1 MAFLQNGDPT
11 CVSDGV
17 KTDETCRFET
27 TEPRNST
34 DHRSG
39 LSLSVAR
46 GNSYQVWWAPD
57 AFGLIRKKEETPELI
72 QKENRSEDPAKPR
85 ILNRQL
91 SMDSGTLLRSP
102 RPKVTTKVTTCLPTS
117 GDAHRGRGGLE
128 SMADVPVD
136 VCSSLCGPSH
146 FNPRNY
152 WVHPLGG
159 RGATGCLTVPG
170 DPSMQPVPAL
180 TTPSF

>member
-1 MAFLQNGDPT
+1 MKPAGL
-11 CVSDGV
+11 
-17 KTDETCRFET
+17 KT

-91 SMDSGTLLRSP
+91 SMHSGTLLRSP
-102 RPKVTTKVTTCLPTS
+102 RLKVTTCPPTS
-117 GDAHRGRGGLE
+117 GDAHRGLSGQESRGDGTGRCLQQPLR
-128 SMADVPVD
+128 SVPFQPTK
-136 VCSSLCGPSH
+136 LLGPSTRRPWCH
-146 FNPRNY
+146 R
-152 WVHPLGG
+152 LLD
-159 RGATGCLTVPG
+159 RTRRSIDATGPG
-170 DPSMQPVPAL
+170 VDDAVILNFIPQAWHSDPLLGPH
-180 TTPSF
+180 